1 MAVISWAPETDI
13 LANLR
18 CIHEELDRM
27 WESASRSTVELVF
40 PPIII
45 SEAEDSY
52 LVRAE
57 ITGLKLADLDI
68 SLSGNSLT
76 IKGERKE
83 EKPGAYHRQERD
95 SGAFSRMVGLPG
107 SIDGD
112 RVQASYANGV
122 LKVVLPKAG
131 PKKPKMIKA
140 KVDRR

>member
-1 MAVISWAPETDI
+1 MAAISWTPETDI
-13 LANLR
+13 PANLR
-18 CIHEELDRM
+18 RRHEELDRM

-45 SEAEDSY
+45 SEARNSY

-57 ITGLKLADLDI
+57 IPGLKLADLDI

-83 EKPGAYHRQERD
+83 EKPRAYHRQERD

-107 SIDGD
+107 PVDGD
-112 RVQASYANGV
+112 RSQASYAKGILMV
-122 LKVVLPKAG
+122 ALPKLGVKAA
-131 PKKPKMIKA
+131 KAIKV
-140 KVDRR
+140 KERQR